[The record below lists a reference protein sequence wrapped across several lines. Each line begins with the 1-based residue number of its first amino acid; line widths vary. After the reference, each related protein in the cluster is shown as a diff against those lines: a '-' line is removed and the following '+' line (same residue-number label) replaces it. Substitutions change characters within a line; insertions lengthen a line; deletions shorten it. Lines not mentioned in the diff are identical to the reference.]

1 MVGIGEGG
9 EGGITQSSG
18 FYIYHTNSF
27 LILAIILFS
36 LCLSLSSTSGAVFC
50 EKWSKEPDR
59 TRRLENCPSAMTNT
73 ESFQCSSSK
82 LLGCFWR

>member
-9 EGGITQSSG
+9 EGGITQSPG
-18 FYIYHTNSF
+18 FYVYHINSF

-50 EKWSKEPDR
+50 EE
-59 TRRLENCPSAMTNT
+59 
-73 ESFQCSSSK
+73 
-82 LLGCFWR
+82 